1 MKKFTSSFKDRKYYN
16 NNGFIV
22 FKSVL
27 SEKECEIFKKE
38 AHRVCK
44 KNITVTSNIYRKSKK
59 FLGLLKNKKI
69 LSLADSLL
77 KWRVIPIGDI
87 FFF

>member
-44 KNITVTSNIYRKSKK
+44 KYNRN
-59 FLGLLKNKKI
+59 LKY
-69 LSLADSLL
+69 L
-77 KWRVIPIGDI
+77 
-87 FFF
+87 